1 MATKQLK
8 LSDFYSKKDH
18 GHGNIDKNGAI
29 GSTPNLPVITGASG
43 KLQASSF
50 GTAANTF
57 CQGNDSRLSDSRVPV
72 FNSVGASESAEK
84 DLNTFKTGGFYYI
97 SSDAQ
102 SKYVNNCP
110 LSKTDNISFFL
121 LVETWGASSANYVK
135 QTLTYYHNNKTY
147 TRTCSNATWGP
158 WDELKKTFDFT
169 GMKGTDATVGYV
181 KPLKFTIGKGFQ
193 DKPIEIEIY
202 QRNRNEKCT
211 VQIAFNNVNTN
222 DPGINKL
229 SHTGHNINIYLY
241 KEGTGI
247 WSLITSKGHAEKYG
261 EMSVKISNPNP
272 GINITRQ
279 DIHLESLPTSN
290 LITSTYIGFTQDEKT
305 KLAGIATGAN
315 KTTIANNLTT
325 TTAGSALDATQGKEL
340 KTLVDGKAPTS
351 HASTGTGYGVS
362 TTANYGHTKIVQN
375 LTTDDGNGLALGA
388 GQGKT
393 LKGLVDGKA
402 ALVHTHT
409 KSQITDF
416 PTSMVPT
423 FTHIN
428 PSSSAHAKLDEYK
441 TGGFYYCNSDNASP
455 YIENQPLTTG
465 MKAFFLLVETWGT
478 TSTNYVKQT
487 LTYHNTNKTY
497 TRTCAGGTWLSW
509 VELSKDTVYTHPN
522 SGVTAGTNY
531 NGNQT
536 PSFGGTFNI
545 PKLTFNAQGH
555 ITASANSTV
564 TVPSLPTSSTSA
576 AGIVK
581 LNNNVDSTS
590 TTEAATPYAVNV
602 AYNKGNHSHPYAAS
616 KHVHRWK
623 ILKTYDQNNKVI
635 IVRVNEKLKLAHVYV
650 SYTTTKNYS
659 DPPYMIEIATGSWF
673 PIAAFSTEFGAT
685 SHNAVLVY
693 SYTTGILTL
702 KLIGAIK
709 SGITIAG
716 TMVFPY
722 DTYDGEPAE
731 SA

>member
-18 GHGNIDKNGAI
+18 GHGNINKDGAI
-29 GSTPNLPVITGASG
+29 GSTANLPVITGASG

-72 FNSVGASESAEK
+72 FNTVGASESAEK

-97 SSDAQ
+97 NSDAQ
-102 SKYVNNCP
+102 AKHVDNCP

-121 LVETWGASSANYVK
+121 LVETWGVSSAYYVK

-147 TRTCSNATWGP
+147 TRTCANQVWGP
-158 WDELKKTFDFT
+158 WDELKKTFDFV

-181 KPLKFTIGKGFQ
+181 KPLKFTIGKRYQ

-202 QRNRNEKCT
+202 QRNRHEKCT
-211 VQIAFNNVNTN
+211 VQVAFNNVSTN

-261 EMSVKISNPNP
+261 EMSVKISNPNT

-279 DIHLESLPTSN
+279 DVHLASLPTSN
-290 LITSTYIGFTQDEKT
+290 LTTSTYIGFTQDEKT

-315 KTTIANNLTT
+315 N
-325 TTAGSALDATQGKEL
+325 
-340 KTLVDGKAPTS
+340 
-351 HASTGTGYGVS
+351 
-362 TTANYGHTKIVQN
+362 
-375 LTTDDGNGLALGA
+375 
-388 GQGKT
+388 
-393 LKGLVDGKA
+393 
-402 ALVHTHT
+402 
-409 KSQITDF
+409 
-416 PTSMVPT
+416 
-423 FTHIN
+423 
-428 PSSSAHAKLDEYK
+428 
-441 TGGFYYCNSDNASP
+441 
-455 YIENQPLTTG
+455 
-465 MKAFFLLVETWGT
+465 
-478 TSTNYVKQT
+478 
-487 LTYHNTNKTY
+487 
-497 TRTCAGGTWLSW
+497 
-509 VELSKDTVYTHPN
+509 YTHPN

-581 LNNNVDSTS
+581 LNNNINSTS
-590 TTEAATPYAVNV
+590 TTEAATANAVKT
-602 AYNKGNHSHPYAAS
+602 AYDKGNHSHPYISTTAGSVGTSNLASNAVTSEKIADSAVTNAKISNGAITSPKIADGAIGNQDIADNAIFGEKLFDYTITAIKLASNAVETAKIKDSNVTTAKIADSNITTAKIADSNVTTAKIANSAVTSAKIADGTIVNEDISSSAAIAYS
-616 KHVHRWK
+616 KLSGVASSGHVHGWK
-623 ILKTYDQNNKVI
+623 TLKTYNENNKKI
-635 IVRVNEKLKLAHVYV
+635 TVRVNEKVKLAYVHVY
-650 SYTTTKNYS
+650 YKTTTDYKN
-659 DPPYMIEIATGSWF
+659 PPYIIDIATGSWF
-673 PIAAFSTEFGAT
+673 PVAGFANEFGAT
-685 SHNAVLVY
+685 SHNAVLY
-693 SYTTGILTL
+693 YNYEGGTLQL
-702 KLIGAIK
+702 KLIGAIP
-709 SGITIAG
+709 SGITIVG

-722 DTYDGEPAE
+722 YIYDGEPA
-731 SA
+731 